1 MLHQDLRPENLMVDA
16 QGTVRLI
23 DLGGVHV
30 AGLAEAAGDPRATQL
45 LGSLQ
50 YTAPEYFTGQG
61 GTAASDLFALAV
73 ITFQMLTGQLPYGL
87 QVARVRSA
95 RELNG
100 LQLVSLRAL
109 RPDLPDW
116 LEAVLRKA
124 LQPRP
129 GRRQEALSEF
139 VHDLHAPGPQFQRG
153 RPAALIERDPVAFWR
168 TIAIVLAVA
177 VAGLA
182 AALISK
188 GG

>member
-1 MLHQDLRPENLMVDA
+1 MRDARDLNR
-16 QGTVRLI
+16 
-23 DLGGVHV
+23 
-30 AGLAEAAGDPRATQL
+30 
-45 LGSLQ
+45 
-50 YTAPEYFTGQG
+50 
-61 GTAASDLFALAV
+61 
-73 ITFQMLTGQLPYGL
+73 
-87 QVARVRSA
+87 
-95 RELNG
+95 

-129 GRRQEALSEF
+129 ERRQEALSEF

-168 TIAIVLAVA
+168 TLA
-177 VAGLA
+177 LLFA
-182 AALISK
+182 AATMALLVALLLR